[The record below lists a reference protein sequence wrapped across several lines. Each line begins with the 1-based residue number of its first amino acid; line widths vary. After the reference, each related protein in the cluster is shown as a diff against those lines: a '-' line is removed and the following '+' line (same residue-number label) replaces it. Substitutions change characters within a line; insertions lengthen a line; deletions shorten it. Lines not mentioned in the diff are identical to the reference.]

1 MPGHYFKMVLFMVF
15 SFYSS
20 VSFSGIV
27 VGGTRVI
34 FPGNAPDAT
43 ISIYNKESK
52 LPYLIQSWVDP
63 FDKNDKSK
71 PPFTTIPPVSRL
83 EAGQEKYYVLLKQRV
98 IFLPI
103 VNLFFGLM
111 LKIFP
116 RQRIKKRG
124 ALLKLLLKH
133 ELSFS
138 GVPRR

>member
-83 EAGQEKYYVLLKQRV
+83 EAGQEKIL
-98 IFLPI
+98 
-103 VNLFFGLM
+103 
-111 LKIFP
+111 
-116 RQRIKKRG
+116 RIIKTEGSVRC
-124 ALLKLLLKH
+124 
-133 ELSFS
+133 
-138 GVPRR
+138 V